1 MSEDFSSMRASYAK
15 MSCNVRKAIK
25 AASVDL
31 DDLKDFII
39 TYDSSLEGKINDCDT
54 LSSVLRVIDKE
65 CSLVDIALFC
75 AVVEHFK
82 VAEAEKLVEEYRTK
96 LNKFIHSVSIT
107 LCLKERFEAA
117 DTCPLLKC
125 ETITYVFDW
134 QPDDER
140 KLNDIK
146 DILSKTSGKLVKIKF
161 MDTGNSIVV
170 TCSFPY
176 SHTGVLIVRL
186 VENLQLLKKHDL
198 IKLTIG
204 YLTLWEREEKREEV
218 SVLLYK

>member
-1 MSEDFSSMRASYAK
+1 MRASYAK
-15 MSCNVRKAIK
+15 MSYNVCKAIK
-25 AASVDL
+25 DVNLDL
-31 DDLKDFII
+31 EDLKDFII
-39 TYDSSLEGKINDCDT
+39 GYDNSLEEKIDHCDT
-54 LSSVLRVIDKE
+54 LSSVLRVMNKE
-65 CSLVDIALFC
+65 CSLINIELFRV
-75 AVVEHFK
+75 VVEQFK
-82 VAEAEKLVEEYRTK
+82 VAEAEKYIEAYRK
-96 LNKFIHSVSIT
+96 ESKEFIQSVSIS

-134 QPDDER
+134 QPGDKR

-146 DILSKTSGKLVKIKF
+146 DILSQTSGKLVKIKF
-161 MDTGNSIVV
+161 MDTGNSIIV

-186 VENLQLLKKHDL
+186 VENLQFLKKHDL

-204 YLTLWEREEKREEV
+204 YWTLWEKDV
-218 SVLLYK
+218 GVIV